1 MSDYRIR
8 LATLEDEAVLIY
20 HRVAMFEEMGR
31 TLDKPALTTQFGA
44 WLREVLPAGTY
55 RAWLVETDTGS
66 VVAGG
71 GMTIIPWP
79 PGPQYP
85 GDRLAFVYNVYT
97 EPTHRNQGL
106 AKLVMHAMHG
116 YCRDHGI
123 TSLALN
129 ASDFGRPLYESL
141 GYAVTSSPMMF
152 LALE

>member
-8 LATLEDEAVLIY
+8 LATLDDEAILVYQRI
-20 HRVAMFEEMGR
+20 AMFEEMGVM
-31 TLDKPALTTQFGA
+31 LDKPALTARFGA
-44 WLREVLPAGTY
+44 WLRETIPAGTY
-55 RAWLVETDTGS
+55 RAWLVESASAS

-79 PGPQYP
+79 PGPTYP
-85 GDRLAFVYNVYT
+85 GDKLAFVYNVFT
-97 EPTHRNQGL
+97 EPPHRNQGL

-123 TSLALN
+123 GSIALN
-129 ASDFGRPLYESL
+129 ASVFGRPLYESL
-141 GYAVTSSPMMF
+141 GYAVTPSPMMF